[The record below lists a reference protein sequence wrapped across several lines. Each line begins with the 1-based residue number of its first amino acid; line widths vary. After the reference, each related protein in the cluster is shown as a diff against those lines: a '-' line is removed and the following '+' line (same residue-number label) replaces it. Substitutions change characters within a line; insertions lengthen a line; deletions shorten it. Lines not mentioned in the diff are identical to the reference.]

1 VKRPSTHRPPAAV
14 DDRRND
20 RREAEEEDA
29 ARIARL
35 RRDRALTPA
44 ERLNKLAALCRQ
56 ADVLRGARR
65 LP

>member
-1 VKRPSTHRPPAAV
+1 MERRTPDASPTTAAR
-14 DDRRND
+14 D
-20 RREAEEEDA
+20 ADA

-44 ERLNKLAALCRQ
+44 QRLDKLAALCRQ
-56 ADVLRGARR
+56 AHMLRAARR

>member
-1 VKRPSTHRPPAAV
+1 MEQPTRQPRRGATRDLAAR
-14 DDRRND
+14 D
-20 RREAEEEDA
+20 ADA

-44 ERLNKLAALCRQ
+44 QRLDKLAALCRQ
-56 ADVLRGARR
+56 AEALRGARR